1 MAAPRNKRSLNMATK
16 YIITDIDGVVLDWEE
31 GFSIWMEHHG
41 HEKVEGFQFIYSIGD
56 RYGMSRNQGHKLVKQ
71 FNESAAI
78 GFLPPLRDAQYYV
91 KLLHEKYRYKFIAL
105 TSLSLDPY
113 AKYLRERNL
122 NKLMGDAFERVI
134 CLDTGAD
141 KDDALAELAGYAK
154 YKNCYWIEDKPSN
167 IEAGNKVGFQG
178 ILMEHGHNMDSG
190 VDAIVVKNWEGIYN
204 LLTDETHNKPI
215 QYTR

>member
-1 MAAPRNKRSLNMATK
+1 MVAPRNKRSLNMATK

-41 HEKVEGFQFIYSIGD
+41 HEKVEGAQFIYSIGD
-56 RYGMSRNQGHKLVKQ
+56 RYGMSRNAGHKLIKQ

-78 GFLPPLRDAQYYV
+78 GFLPPLRDAQWYIN
-91 KLLHEKYRYKFIAL
+91 LLHEKHRYKFIAL

-122 NKLMGDAFERVI
+122 AKLMGDAFERVI

-141 KDDALAELAGYAK
+141 KDEALAELAGYAK
-154 YKNCYWIEDKPSN
+154 YKDCYWIEDKPSN
-167 IEAGNKVGFQG
+167 IESGNNVGFKG
-178 ILMEHGHNMDSG
+178 ILMEHGHNMDTN
-190 VDAIVVKNWEGIYN
+190 VDAIIVKDWEQIYN
-204 LLTDETHNKPI
+204 ILIDETKNKPI
-215 QYTR
+215 QYIR